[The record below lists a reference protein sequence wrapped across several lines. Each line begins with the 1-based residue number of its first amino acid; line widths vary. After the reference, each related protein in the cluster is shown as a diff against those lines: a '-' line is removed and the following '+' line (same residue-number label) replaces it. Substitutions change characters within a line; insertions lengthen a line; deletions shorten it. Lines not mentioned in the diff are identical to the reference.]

1 MGRMIR
7 RFEVQLTDG
16 RGEPRASAFRR
27 VVAEMDE
34 AGVPD
39 NAKPVRGGESL
50 GWGWSFEWEETKH
63 RDPADLG

>member
-16 RGEPRASAFRR
+16 RGGPRASAFRR
-27 VVAEMDE
+27 AVAEMNE

-39 NAKPVRGGESL
+39 NAKPVRGEESL
-50 GWGWSFEWEETKH
+50 GWGWAFEWEETKH
-63 RDPADLG
+63 GDPTILG